1 MGLNMTDSSRTK
13 QDPVHRLPAEES
25 AARARPTAKQ
35 LADAAAR
42 PSVNAA
48 LVITAFGKVI
58 GVDNSAIGE
67 MADAISESIDEIWA
81 GDMKRAEAM
90 LLGQAH
96 ALQTMF
102 SMLARRAGCEPSL
115 KQQEGYLRMALKAQ
129 NQCRMTLE
137 TLATLKNPSVVI
149 ARQANINHGGQQ
161 QVNNGLVPD
170 DNPGSAFTHAGK
182 PQTAPTELLEPSDGK
197 RVDTRAPRKTG
208 SADSDLETVGAVLR
222 PKKR

>member
-1 MGLNMTDSSRTK
+1 MTDSSRAK
-13 QDPVHRLPAEES
+13 QDQVRAMLAEEQP
-25 AARARPTAKQ
+25 ARARPTAKQ
-35 LADAAAR
+35 LADAAAK

-48 LVITAFGKVI
+48 LVITAFGEVI
-58 GVDNSAIGE
+58 GVGKSSIAE
-67 MADAISESIDEIWA
+67 MADAISESIDEMWT

-102 SMLARRAGCEPSL
+102 SLLARRAGCEATM

-161 QVNNGLVPD
+161 QVNNGLM
-170 DNPGSAFTHAGK
+170 PGGNAAAFAHGSESE
-182 PQTAPTELLEPSDGK
+182 TAPTELMESNDGK
-197 RVDTRAPRKTG
+197 RVDARAPRKT
-208 SADSDLETVGAVLR
+208 SRAHSEVEAMGAVIR
-222 PKKR
+222 SKKR

>member
-1 MGLNMTDSSRTK
+1 MTASSRAK
-13 QDPVHRLPAEES
+13 QDQVRAMLAEEQP
-25 AARARPTAKQ
+25 ARARPTAKQ
-35 LADAAAR
+35 LADAAAK

-48 LVITAFGKVI
+48 LVITAFGEVI
-58 GVDNSAIGE
+58 GVGKSAIAE
-67 MADAISESIDEIWA
+67 MADAISESIDEMWA

-96 ALQTMF
+96 ALQTLF
-102 SMLARRAGCEPSL
+102 SLLARRAGCEASM

-161 QVNNGLVPD
+161 QVNNGLM
-170 DNPGSAFTHAGK
+170 PGGNGSGALAHGSESE
-182 PQTAPTELLEPSDGK
+182 TAPTELLESSDGK
-197 RVDTRAPRKTG
+197 RVDARAPRTT
-208 SADSDLETVGAVLR
+208 SLAHSEVEAVGAVIR